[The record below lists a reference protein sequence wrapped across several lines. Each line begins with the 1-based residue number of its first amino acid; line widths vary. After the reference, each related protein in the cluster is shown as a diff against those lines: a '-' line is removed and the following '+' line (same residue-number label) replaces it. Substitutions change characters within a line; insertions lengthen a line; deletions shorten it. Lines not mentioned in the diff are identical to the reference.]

1 MLYFHLLVNKT
12 LNVSDMMNGRWEISA
27 NNVQPPLMLTL
38 HFYAHMIMGGYE
50 LMMICNY
57 PDSEQILGPV
67 WLTCCYTWQ

>member
-1 MLYFHLLVNKT
+1 M
-12 LNVSDMMNGRWEISA
+12 G
-27 NNVQPPLMLTL
+27 PLMLTL